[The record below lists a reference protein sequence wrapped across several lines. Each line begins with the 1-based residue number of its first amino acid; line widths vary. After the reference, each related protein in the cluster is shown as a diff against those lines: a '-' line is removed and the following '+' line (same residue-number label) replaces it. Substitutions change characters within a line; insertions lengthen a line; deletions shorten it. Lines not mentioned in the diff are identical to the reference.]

1 MIKTLPVAI
10 VTILATVYQLLKI
23 DMPIE
28 LIEGAVTNV
37 TNLIVLAGSAYI
49 AVRNVYTKIKAKK
62 DAE

>member
-1 MIKTLPVAI
+1 MLKTLPVAI
-10 VTILATVYQLLKI
+10 VTILATVFQLLKI

-37 TNLIVLAGSAYI
+37 TNLIVLAGSTYI